1 MPLASLACVAAR
13 SGALGESARFL
24 QSMAFLCARFEFSK
38 GGHPLGKMDPLL
50 ILQQHTPRGC
60 IELIRHGTA
69 MGLRNATI
77 VCLNALT
84 QGRTRNLDAGRDA
97 VDVILSTLS
106 TWPADPL
113 VTCSVMA
120 ATAHVTRR
128 IGLGEDALDKVLT
141 AIKAHSNDRLSSQAA
156 CRLLFYHVASPQAMT
171 RLPQVTRAIAKA
183 MSDWPFDDLIQWFG
197 GKALLV
203 IHKTDGEAVAN
214 IHGQL
219 ELQVINQAIL
229 VVATAATHVCVHWR
243 GKGWNA
249 VVVADHP
256 RMRR

>member
-1 MPLASLACVAAR
+1 
-13 SGALGESARFL
+13 
-24 QSMAFLCARFEFSK
+24 
-38 GGHPLGKMDPLL
+38 
-50 ILQQHTPRGC
+50 
-60 IELIRHGTA
+60 

-77 VCLNALT
+77 VCLSAIT
-84 QGRTRNLDAGRDA
+84 QGRTRNIDAGRDA
-97 VDVILSTLS
+97 VNVILATLD

-113 VTCSVMA
+113 VACTAFA
-120 ATAHVTRR
+120 ALAHVTRR
-128 IGLGEDALDKVLT
+128 NGLGEDTLDKVLK
-141 AIKAHSNDRLSSQAA
+141 INRAHSNDRLTSQAA
-156 CRLLFYHVASPQAMT
+156 CRLLFYHVVSPQAMT

-183 MSDWPFDDLIQWFG
+183 MSDCPFDDPVQYFG

-203 IHKTDGEAVAN
+203 IHKMDGEVVAN